1 MYQVYCDSYL
11 LHDDR
16 LESLRIFQ
24 PKLEMELNKS
34 GSFTFTIYPEH
45 SHFNVIQR
53 LKSIIRIYQDGFLLF
68 RGRVLDDEE
77 GFHNE
82 RQVSC
87 EGELAFLLDSIQ
99 RPFDFSGTITEFL
112 TMLLAS
118 HNSQVEEEK
127 QFILGNVTVTDP
139 NNTIARSDT
148 EYQNT
153 FETIQKGL
161 LDTHGGYLWIRHE
174 ENGNFLDYV
183 ADFNMLATQKI
194 EFAKNLIDLKRQNSV
209 DDVCTVLVPLG
220 KDGMTIESVN
230 NGVDFVENTDAI
242 SQYGRIVKVNKWDDV
257 EVPENLL
264 TKANA
269 YLQEHANGIRTLD
282 ITSADLA
289 TIEDVNSFRL
299 GTKVRVTT
307 KPHSIDQ
314 NFLITKLSINLLN
327 PADNKLILGSTE
339 SLIEEQIDRWKKSE
353 GEIVRIH
360 QSENGISGSI
370 LELRESLTSMISQT
384 QDEILLQ
391 VSESYYLADD
401 ADELIS
407 AINTKFTQT
416 ATEFELQ
423 FNQFSQDIADV
434 ATGADAHFE
443 EITKY
448 IRFVDGNIILG
459 EDGNE
464 LILQIENDRISFR
477 DNGIEVAYFSN
488 NKLFVTDGEFL
499 NTLTLGNFAFIP
511 RSNGNLSLKKV

>member
-16 LESLRIFQ
+16 LEGLRIHQ
-24 PKLEMELNKS
+24 AKLEMELNKS
-34 GSFTFTIYPEH
+34 GSFTFTIYPYH
-45 SHFNVIQR
+45 SHFGVIQR
-53 LKSIIRIYQDGFLLF
+53 LKSIIRIYQDGFLIF

-118 HNSQVEEEK
+118 HNSQVEADK
-127 QFILGNVTVTDP
+127 QFTLGNVTVTDS

-153 FETIQKGL
+153 LETIQKGL
-161 LDTHGGYLWIRHE
+161 IDTHGGYLWVRHE
-174 ENGNFLDYV
+174 EDGNFLDYV
-183 ADFNMLATQKI
+183 SDFNVLATQKI

-209 DDVCTVLVPLG
+209 DDICTVLVPLG

-230 NGVDFVENTDAI
+230 NGVDYVENTDAI
-242 SQYGRIVKVNKWDDV
+242 ANFGRIVKVQKWDDV
-257 EVPENLL
+257 ELPSNLL

-269 YLQEHANGIRTLD
+269 YLTEHQYAMSTIE

-299 GTKVRVTT
+299 GTMVRVTT

-327 PADNKLILGSTE
+327 PADNKLVLGSTE
-339 SLIEEQIDRWKKSE
+339 SLIETQIDRWKKSD
-353 GEIVRIH
+353 GDIVRII

-370 LELRESLTSMISQT
+370 QELRENLTSMISQT

-391 VSESYYLADD
+391 VAESYYLADD
-401 ADELIS
+401 AEALIS
-407 AINTKFTQT
+407 TINTKFTQT
-416 ATEFELQ
+416 ATEFEMQ
-423 FNQFSQDIADV
+423 FNQFTKDIEDV
-434 ATGADAHFE
+434 ATGADAQFE

-448 IRFVDGNIILG
+448 IRFVDGNIVLG

-464 LILQIENDRISFR
+464 LILQIENDRIAFL

-499 NTLTLGNFAFIP
+499 STLTLGNFAFIP